1 MSQETRIDSLSGGI
15 SEEDAKLVDS
25 ILNDLGQGPSQQ
37 QPPQEVPMQQP
48 QAQQPSVQQ
57 APMQQPAQAPSQQQ
71 MMAQQQA
78 IAQQQMMAQQMMA
91 QQGAMQQGAAQQV
104 GSQPSG
110 IAESIKRETKS
121 IMVIIFLSIMMNLG
135 QIDSLF
141 KKIGMFVDESGVLN
155 MQCVF
160 VKALLIG
167 GLFFAIKTQLL

>member
-15 SEEDAKLVDS
+15 SDEDAKLVDS

-37 QPPQEVPMQQP
+37 APPQEVQQVQQP
-48 QAQQPSVQQ
+48 PVQQQQQPPIQQ
-57 APMQQPAQAPSQQQ
+57 QQQQPSQQQ

-91 QQGAMQQGAAQQV
+91 QQGVAQQV
-104 GSQPSG
+104 GSQRSG
-110 IAESIKRETKS
+110 IAESIKKETKS

>member
-37 QPPQEVPMQQP
+37 QPPQEVPIQQP
-48 QAQQPSVQQ
+48 QTQQPT
-57 APMQQPAQAPSQQQ
+57 MQQPAQPPSQQQ
-71 MMAQQQA
+71 MMAHQQA

-91 QQGAMQQGAAQQV
+91 QQGPVQQV

-135 QIDSLF
+135 QIDTLF

>member
-15 SEEDAKLVDS
+15 SDEDAKLVDS

-37 QPPQEVPMQQP
+37 APPQEVQQVQQP
-48 QAQQPSVQQ
+48 PVQQQQQPPIQQ
-57 APMQQPAQAPSQQQ
+57 QQQQPSQQQ

-91 QQGAMQQGAAQQV
+91 QQGVAQQV

-110 IAESIKRETKS
+110 IAESIKKETKS
-121 IMVIIFLSIMMNLG
+121 IMVIIFLSIMLNLG

>member
-37 QPPQEVPMQQP
+37 QPSQEVPTQQPQAQQPPMQQP
-48 QAQQPSVQQ
+48 QAQQP
-57 APMQQPAQAPSQQQ
+57 PMQQPPSQQQ

-91 QQGAMQQGAAQQV
+91 QQGSPQQI
-104 GSQPSG
+104 GSPPSG

-141 KKIGMFVDESGVLN
+141 KKT
-155 MQCVF
+155 
-160 VKALLIG
+160 LI
-167 GLFFAIKTQLL
+167 

>member
-15 SEEDAKLVDS
+15 SDEDAKLVDS

-48 QAQQPSVQQ
+48 QAQQP
-57 APMQQPAQAPSQQQ
+57 PMQQPAQPPSQQQ
-71 MMAQQQA
+71 MIAQQQA

-91 QQGAMQQGAAQQV
+91 QQGAMQQGVAQKI

>member
-15 SEEDAKLVDS
+15 SDEDAKLVDS

-48 QAQQPSVQQ
+48 QAQQP
-57 APMQQPAQAPSQQQ
+57 PMQQPAQPPSQQQ

-78 IAQQQMMAQQMMA
+78 IAQQQMMAQHMMA
-91 QQGAMQQGAAQQV
+91 QQGSVQQGAAQQV

>member
-37 QPPQEVPMQQP
+37 QPPQEVPIQQP
-48 QAQQPSVQQ
+48 QTQQPT
-57 APMQQPAQAPSQQQ
+57 MQQPAQPPSQQQ
-71 MMAQQQA
+71 MMAHQQA

-91 QQGAMQQGAAQQV
+91 QQGPVQQV